1 MAIVKAKAGKGSLSD
16 VFNYVLDKEKAD
28 DTLISSKDCMAE
40 TAQKEFELTKHRF
53 GKTDGRTY
61 FHIVQSFSPEDDITP
76 YEANNIGLE
85 FAEFFEGYQ
94 VLVVT
99 HTNREH
105 LHNHIIVNSVSFE
118 DGKKL
123 HMEKADLQALKEYS
137 NKVCRKYGLTTTETD
152 TRAGKMQ
159 KWKKDLIHTAF
170 LALAYTDS
178 IEGFIG
184 YMENHGYG
192 VHWEADR
199 KYITFTT
206 PDGIKARDNK
216 LFDERLLKDNLE
228 LYYAMGGCFGPMAN
242 EYAFY
247 QTPEHEPHAKQTA
260 TTGLINLIGNFL
272 SIAPQR
278 ADYTPRRLT
287 EMDKWEKERLE
298 QILGKKISTEAFV
311 CYCTREEYEQQSGL
325 SLKM

>member
-16 VFNYVLDKEKAD
+16 VFNYVLDKEKTD

-123 HMEKADLQALKEYS
+123 HMEKADLQACQVL
-137 NKVCRKYGLTTTETD
+137 V
-152 TRAGKMQ
+152 
-159 KWKKDLIHTAF
+159 
-170 LALAYTDS
+170 
-178 IEGFIG
+178 
-184 YMENHGYG
+184 
-192 VHWEADR
+192 V
-199 KYITFTT
+199 
-206 PDGIKARDNK
+206 DGIGFLSSIYRYGIIAYIGGGFGKGIHNTLEAAVYGIPVIFGPRHEKFKEALD
-216 LFDERLLKDNLE
+216 LLKQ
-228 LYYAMGGCFGPMAN
+228 GGGFTINNTDEFTSLVDSLIENPAI
-242 EYAFY
+242 
-247 QTPEHEPHAKQTA
+247 TKTA
-260 TTGLINLIGNFL
+260 GQNAL
-272 SIAPQR
+272 SFVQS
-278 ADYTPRRLT
+278 
-287 EMDKWEKERLE
+287 
-298 QILGKKISTEAFV
+298 QLGATDAIIRQLV
-311 CYCTREEYEQQSGL
+311 D
-325 SLKM
+325 

>member
-1 MAIVKAKAGKGSLSD
+1 MAIIKSKAGKCSLSD
-16 VFNYVLDKEKAD
+16 VFNYVLYKEKTD

-40 TAQKEFELTKHRF
+40 TAQKEFELAKHRF

-159 KWKKDLIHTAF
+159 KWKKDLIHTILRAAAKTPAPCSAVSRDF
-170 LALAYTDS
+170 SPCISSTAKSFVIRLARA
-178 IEGFIG
+178 G
-184 YMENHGYG
+184 M
-192 VHWEADR
+192 R
-199 KYITFTT
+199 K
-206 PDGIKARDNK
+206 
-216 LFDERLLKDNLE
+216 
-228 LYYAMGGCFGPMAN
+228 
-242 EYAFY
+242 
-247 QTPEHEPHAKQTA
+247 
-260 TTGLINLIGNFL
+260 L
-272 SIAPQR
+272 S
-278 ADYTPRRLT
+278 
-287 EMDKWEKERLE
+287 K
-298 QILGKKISTEAFV
+298 
-311 CYCTREEYEQQSGL
+311 CL
-325 SLKM
+325 SASVSCS